1 MILTIGDSFTYGSE
15 LQDPKLAWSYL
26 LGKEVINL
34 AVPGASNDYIFR
46 NTIGYPHKN
55 TVEAVIV
62 AWTTQ

>member
-1 MILTIGDSFTYGSE
+1 M
-15 LQDPKLAWSYL
+15 

-62 AWTTQ
+62 AWTINRLEITKDEDISNTSPDCSRVE

>member
-34 AVPGASNDYIFR
+34 VDLVLV
-46 NTIGYPHKN
+46 TITYL
-55 TVEAVIV
+55 EIR
-62 AWTTQ
+62 